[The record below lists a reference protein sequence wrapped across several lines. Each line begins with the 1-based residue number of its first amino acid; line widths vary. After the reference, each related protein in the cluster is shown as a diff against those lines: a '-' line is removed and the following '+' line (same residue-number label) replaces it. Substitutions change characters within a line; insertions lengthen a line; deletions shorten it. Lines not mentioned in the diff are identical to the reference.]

1 MISSGST
8 MLTNMEVA
16 AMDRNNKWLP
26 FWLWA
31 VVLVQIVLVLVFS
44 VGAALSPSDFI
55 SATAELNYLT
65 QLYISRNVTLALG
78 LMVALLMRS
87 HQAIMVLL
95 MVRVLTDVADII
107 AVYVFNVEA
116 IKDSVPM
123 VVFLLIVP
131 AVIAIGYLYQRI
143 NPQSKG

>member
-1 MISSGST
+1 
-8 MLTNMEVA
+8 
-16 AMDRNNKWLP
+16 MDRNNKWLP